1 MVVAATHVVARSQGC
16 RNRRTGRTSRARP
29 AIKSSVFITLG
40 SVQRPAERNHGPVSR
55 NLQRADAQ
63 AARRRS
69 LLEGQLLQLQ
79 QFDRLSL
86 PPRQRSDR
94 LLQHLPVLKALVVGI
109 RWPVRKGYGGI
120 VDVDLARGLPGI
132 TPRTVSE
139 TVTDNGEQPRR
150 EWTVRVICCADCVE
164 RQQDVLD
171 KVLDVGP
178 AGESPT
184 TIDDLTDSRRD
195 VLQELQVGVRV
206 ASLGGAHEVRKLVIC
221 RHGVSLPQGSRV
233 TF

>member
-69 LLEGQLLQLQ
+69 LLEGQLLQLE

-139 TVTDNGEQPRR
+139 TVTDNCQLTPR
-150 EWTVRVICCADCVE
+150 I
-164 RQQDVLD
+164 RQMSIV
-171 KVLDVGP
+171 VGDSP
-178 AGESPT
+178 AGPTSRTLSRTSCCRSTQSAQHMTRRPSIHAVACAAGACRYASESPPWAA
-184 TIDDLTDSRRD
+184 RMR
-195 VLQELQVGVRV
+195 
-206 ASLGGAHEVRKLVIC
+206 
-221 RHGVSLPQGSRV
+221 
-233 TF
+233 